1 MDSQNAKQRI
11 RDTDY
16 DPNVS
21 NPTKK
26 SKDNSKT
33 VRLKREK
40 RVAMAKRGIRSLAIA
55 VALPLSL
62 TLSNLYFFG
71 KTRGYGTSTGST
83 SMPFWFPPP
92 WALHVTSMTSSFLMG
107 LSAWLVW
114 AEGGFHRN
122 PAALY
127 LYLAQLGL
135 SLAWDPIV
143 FRMAAPWVGLLV
155 CLATLGALV
164 GCSRQFKEV
173 NPIAGDLVKPC
184 LAWASFLA
192 IVNLKLLFL

>member
-16 DPNVS
+16 DPNIS
-21 NPTKK
+21 NPTK

-62 TLSNLYFFG
+62 TISNLYFFG
-71 KTRGYGTSTGST
+71 TTRGYGTSTGSI

-92 WALHVTSMTSSFLMG
+92 WALHLTCMTSSFLMG

-155 CLATLGALV
+155 CLATFAVLV

>member
-16 DPNVS
+16 DPNIS
-21 NPTKK
+21 NPTK

-62 TLSNLYFFG
+62 TISNLYFFG
-71 KTRGYGTSTGST
+71 TTRGYGTSTGSI

-92 WALHVTSMTSSFLMG
+92 WALHLTCMTSSFLMG

-135 SLAWDPIV
+135 SLAWEPIV

-155 CLATLGALV
+155 CLATFAVLV

-173 NPIAGDLVKPC
+173 NPIAGNLVMPC

-192 IVNLKLLFL
+192 FVNLKLLFL

>member
-16 DPNVS
+16 DPNIS
-21 NPTKK
+21 NPTK

-71 KTRGYGTSTGST
+71 KTTGST

-92 WALHVTSMTSSFLMG
+92 WALHMTSMTSSFLMG

-155 CLATLGALV
+155 CLAALGALV

-184 LAWASFLA
+184 LAWASFIA